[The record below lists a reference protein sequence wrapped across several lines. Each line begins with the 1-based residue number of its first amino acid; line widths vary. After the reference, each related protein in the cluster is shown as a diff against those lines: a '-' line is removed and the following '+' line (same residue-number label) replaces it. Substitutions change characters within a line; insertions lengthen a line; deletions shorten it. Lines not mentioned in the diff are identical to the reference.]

1 MSFRLGTGSS
11 EDSPPAN
18 VENEIC
24 HGPSRTRASPSGRF
38 VCAPSNL
45 KPGANVPCRND
56 FLKPIGYLNE
66 VELSELRT
74 DANAVDNW
82 LMESQIESKLD
93 ADVVATRVL
102 AARLGS
108 RTMTHKV
115 SASNNDSGVTDRLVE
130 LLTGSFWRPVV
141 AASMPLAIGI
151 VIGAT
156 TLAPDSDW
164 MMAEQYAFAL
174 VVEE

>member
-1 MSFRLGTGSS
+1 MPVNNIPDRLRVVIEAYGADPNNWPL
-11 EDSPPAN
+11 EDQQQFSD
-18 VENEIC
+18 
-24 HGPSRTRASPSGRF
+24 
-38 VCAPSNL
+38 L
-45 KPGANVPCRND
+45 D
-56 FLKPIGYLNE
+56 LNE
-66 VELSELRT
+66 VELTALRA

-93 ADVVATRVL
+93 ADVLAARVL

-108 RTMTHKV
+108 RTMTHEV
-115 SASNNDSGVTDRLVE
+115 STPHNDSGVTERLVE
-130 LLTGSFWRPVV
+130 LLTGSFWRPIV
-141 AASMPLAIGI
+141 AASMPLAIGM

>member
-1 MSFRLGTGSS
+1 MPVNKIPDRLRVVIEAYGADPNNWPS
-11 EDSPPAN
+11 EDQQQFSD
-18 VENEIC
+18 
-24 HGPSRTRASPSGRF
+24 
-38 VCAPSNL
+38 L
-45 KPGANVPCRND
+45 
-56 FLKPIGYLNE
+56 YLNE
-66 VELSELRT
+66 VDLTALRA

-93 ADVVATRVL
+93 ADVLAARVL
-102 AARLGS
+102 AAKLGS
-108 RTMTHKV
+108 RSMTHAMAI
-115 SASNNDSGVTDRLVE
+115 SDNDSGLTDRLLE

-141 AASMPLAIGI
+141 AASMPLAIGM

-156 TLAPDSDW
+156 TLAPESDW

>member
-1 MSFRLGTGSS
+1 MPVDNIPDRLTVVIEAYGADPTNWPL
-11 EDSPPAN
+11 EDRQQFSD
-18 VENEIC
+18 I
-24 HGPSRTRASPSGRF
+24 
-38 VCAPSNL
+38 
-45 KPGANVPCRND
+45 D
-56 FLKPIGYLNE
+56 LNE

>member
-1 MSFRLGTGSS
+1 MPVNNIPDRLRVVIDAYGADPNNWPFEDQQQFRDL
-11 EDSPPAN
+11 N
-18 VENEIC
+18 
-24 HGPSRTRASPSGRF
+24 
-38 VCAPSNL
+38 
-45 KPGANVPCRND
+45 
-56 FLKPIGYLNE
+56 LNE
-66 VELSELRT
+66 VELTALRA

-93 ADVVATRVL
+93 ADALAARVL
-102 AARLGS
+102 AAKLGS
-108 RTMTHKV
+108 RNMTPAMTT
-115 SASNNDSGVTDRLVE
+115 SDTDNGLTDRLVE

-141 AASMPLAIGI
+141 AASMPLAIGM

-156 TLAPDSDW
+156 TLAPESDW

>member
-1 MSFRLGTGSS
+1 MPVNNIPDRLRVVIEAYGADPNNWPS
-11 EDSPPAN
+11 EDQKQFD
-18 VENEIC
+18 
-24 HGPSRTRASPSGRF
+24 G
-38 VCAPSNL
+38 L
-45 KPGANVPCRND
+45 D
-56 FLKPIGYLNE
+56 LNK
-66 VELSELRT
+66 VELTTLRA
-74 DANAVDNW
+74 DANAIDNW

-93 ADVVATRVL
+93 ADVLAARVL
-102 AARLGS
+102 AAKLGS
-108 RTMTHKV
+108 RNMTHAMAT
-115 SASNNDSGVTDRLVE
+115 SDNDSGVIDRLLE

-141 AASMPLAIGI
+141 AASMPLAIGM

>member
-1 MSFRLGTGSS
+1 MPVDNIPDRLIVVIEAYGADPTNWPL
-11 EDSPPAN
+11 EDRQQFSD
-18 VENEIC
+18 I
-24 HGPSRTRASPSGRF
+24 
-38 VCAPSNL
+38 
-45 KPGANVPCRND
+45 D
-56 FLKPIGYLNE
+56 LNE

>member
-1 MSFRLGTGSS
+1 MSVDNIPDRLIVVIEAYGADPTNWPL
-11 EDSPPAN
+11 EDRQQFSD
-18 VENEIC
+18 I
-24 HGPSRTRASPSGRF
+24 
-38 VCAPSNL
+38 
-45 KPGANVPCRND
+45 D
-56 FLKPIGYLNE
+56 LNE

-93 ADVVATRVL
+93 ADIVATRVL

>member
-1 MSFRLGTGSS
+1 MPVNKIPDRLRVVIEAYGADPNNWPS
-11 EDSPPAN
+11 EDQQQFSD
-18 VENEIC
+18 
-24 HGPSRTRASPSGRF
+24 
-38 VCAPSNL
+38 L
-45 KPGANVPCRND
+45 D
-56 FLKPIGYLNE
+56 LNE
-66 VELSELRT
+66 VELTALRA

-93 ADVVATRVL
+93 ADVLAVRVL

-108 RTMTHKV
+108 RTMTHEV
-115 SASNNDSGVTDRLVE
+115 SAPHNDSGVTDRLLA
-130 LLTGSFWRPVV
+130 LLTGTFWRPVV
-141 AASMPLAIGI
+141 AASMPLAIGM

-156 TLAPDSDW
+156 TLAPESDW

>member
-1 MSFRLGTGSS
+1 MPVNNIPDRLRVVIEAYGADPNNWPS
-11 EDSPPAN
+11 EDQKQFD
-18 VENEIC
+18 
-24 HGPSRTRASPSGRF
+24 G
-38 VCAPSNL
+38 L
-45 KPGANVPCRND
+45 D
-56 FLKPIGYLNE
+56 LNK
-66 VELSELRT
+66 VELTTLRA
-74 DANAVDNW
+74 DANAIDNW

-93 ADVVATRVL
+93 ADVLAARVL
-102 AARLGS
+102 AAKLGS
-108 RTMTHKV
+108 RTRTHEV
-115 SASNNDSGVTDRLVE
+115 AAPNNDSGVTDRLVE

-141 AASMPLAIGI
+141 AASMPLAIGM

>member
-1 MSFRLGTGSS
+1 MPVNNIPDRLRVVIEAYGADPNNWPL
-11 EDSPPAN
+11 EDQQQFSD
-18 VENEIC
+18 
-24 HGPSRTRASPSGRF
+24 
-38 VCAPSNL
+38 L
-45 KPGANVPCRND
+45 DLND
-56 FLKPIGYLNE
+56 
-66 VELSELRT
+66 VELTALRA

-93 ADVVATRVL
+93 ADVLAARVL

-108 RTMTHKV
+108 RTMTHEV
-115 SASNNDSGVTDRLVE
+115 STPHNDSGVTERLVE
-130 LLTGSFWRPVV
+130 LLTGSFWRPIV
-141 AASMPLAIGI
+141 AASMPLAIGM